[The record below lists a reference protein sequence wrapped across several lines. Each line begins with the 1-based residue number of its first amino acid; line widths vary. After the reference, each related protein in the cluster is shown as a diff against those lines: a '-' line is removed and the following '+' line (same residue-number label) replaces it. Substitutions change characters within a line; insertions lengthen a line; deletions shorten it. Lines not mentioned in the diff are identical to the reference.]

1 MELQAEFRAKMHNFY
16 RHGFFRRTKTTRH
29 AAEAVQDDQI
39 FSAGAEE
46 GRGTH
51 AWRLFASSS
60 RARGV
65 RSSGAVAG
73 RGAGS
78 KSIGAAPRRVRPPG
92 VEPVALR
99 IKSQSTWSSDMDAS
113 DAGWVEGVGSGRALI
128 SCSVVATRAS
138 DAGEIPV
145 IGL

>member
-1 MELQAEFRAKMHNFY
+1 MA
-16 RHGFFRRTKTTRH
+16 TRSD
-29 AAEAVQDDQI
+29 AAEALHTSNHKRKKMNQI
-39 FSAGAEE
+39 LSAGAE

-65 RSSGAVAG
+65 RSSGAVDG

-92 VEPVALR
+92 VDPVAFR
-99 IKSQSTWSSDMDAS
+99 IRSQSTWSSDMDAS
-113 DAGWVEGVGSGRALI
+113 DAGCVDGVGSGRALI
-128 SCSVVATRAS
+128 SCNVVATRAS

>member
-1 MELQAEFRAKMHNFY
+1 M
-16 RHGFFRRTKTTRH
+16 TTRCD
-29 AAEAVQDDQI
+29 AAEAVLDDQRDTQDLKMNQI
-39 FSAGAEE
+39 LSAGAE

-92 VEPVALR
+92 VDPVALR

-113 DAGWVEGVGSGRALI
+113 DAGCVDGVGSGRALI

-138 DAGEIPV
+138 DAGLIPV

>member
-1 MELQAEFRAKMHNFY
+1 MTTGHARVKTSKMH
-16 RHGFFRRTKTTRH
+16 
-29 AAEAVQDDQI
+29 QI
-39 FSAGAEE
+39 LSAGAE

-92 VEPVALR
+92 VDPVALR

-113 DAGWVEGVGSGRALI
+113 DAGCVDGVGSGRALI
-128 SCSVVATRAS
+128 SCNVVATRTS
-138 DAGEIPV
+138 EAGLMPV

>member
-1 MELQAEFRAKMHNFY
+1 M
-16 RHGFFRRTKTTRH
+16 RRRRGGP
-29 AAEAVQDDQI
+29 DDQQDTQDLKMNQI
-39 FSAGAEE
+39 LSAGAKGEE
-46 GRGTH
+46 SIH
-51 AWRLFASSS
+51 APERLFARSS

-92 VEPVALR
+92 VDPVAFR

-113 DAGWVEGVGSGRALI
+113 LAGWVDGVGSGRALI

-138 DAGEIPV
+138 DAGLIPV

>member
-1 MELQAEFRAKMHNFY
+1 M
-16 RHGFFRRTKTTRH
+16 KTRCD
-29 AAEAVQDDQI
+29 AAEAVTSDTLDLKMNQI
-39 FSAGAEE
+39 LSAGAE
-46 GRGTH
+46 RGGERH
-51 AWRLFASSS
+51 APRLFASSS

-78 KSIGAAPRRVRPPG
+78 KSIGAAPRRVLPPG
-92 VEPVALR
+92 VDPVALR

-113 DAGWVEGVGSGRALI
+113 DAGCVDGVGSGRALI
-128 SCSVVATRAS
+128 SCKVVATRAS
-138 DAGEIPV
+138 DAGLIPV

>member
-1 MELQAEFRAKMHNFY
+1 MVCAVCVQGMARMKETNRRDHATEAAQTTNKTRKNSKMN
-16 RHGFFRRTKTTRH
+16 
-29 AAEAVQDDQI
+29 QI
-39 FSAGAEE
+39 LSAGAE

-99 IKSQSTWSSDMDAS
+99 IKSQST
-113 DAGWVEGVGSGRALI
+113 
-128 SCSVVATRAS
+128 
-138 DAGEIPV
+138 
-145 IGL
+145 